1 VGASKKLITQD
12 LTMNDINQLR
22 EQIEALQL
30 QHAIAKTAEARKACL
45 DQIEQL
51 QKQAQEISWKNSSK
65 RTRS

>member
-1 VGASKKLITQD
+1 
-12 LTMNDINQLR
+12 MNDINQLR